1 MQVPQCDLPL
11 PFCIQHSSFCTVRVL
26 LLTWDFPPARGG
38 IQTWMLELARRLP
51 DARVHVLAPAQR
63 GDREFDRSSGVQV
76 SRLASARLGLWAWLA
91 ALCLRTIW
99 YCLVDRP
106 DLVVCGHVVTA
117 PAGLLARR
125 LLGIRYAVF
134 TYGYEVRRRRW
145 KRLLGLMLRGASAVA
160 ACSRFTREAVVAL
173 GVQPERIHVVYP
185 GVDAARFAPAG
196 NGDFS
201 TSPLSPPS
209 PRTWRGGQGVRQP
222 EASSQEQEEK
232 RTEAWRSGQG
242 VRPSGAPSEE
252 MEERT
257 DTSRGPSPP
266 IPLSTY
272 VERGGERVR
281 MLLSVARL
289 AELYK
294 GHDTL
299 IRVLPL
305 VRARCPG
312 TRLRVA
318 GDGPLREYL
327 HRIAKSVGVD
337 DAVEFLGEVA
347 DDSLPELYRTS
358 DAFVLMSRESPSKG
372 GAEGFGIVCLE
383 AAACEKPV
391 VAGRSGGLVDA
402 VEDGVTGI
410 LVDPED
416 PAAVAEA
423 LIAVL
428 SDSALAERMGQAG
441 RERVLARFTWEKVI
455 GDARRVFEE
464 AVGKG
469 SRVPA

>member
-1 MQVPQCDLPL
+1 
-11 PFCIQHSSFCTVRVL
+11 
-26 LLTWDFPPARGG
+26 
-38 IQTWMLELARRLP
+38 
-51 DARVHVLAPAQR
+51 
-63 GDREFDRSSGVQV
+63 
-76 SRLASARLGLWAWLA
+76 
-91 ALCLRTIW
+91 
-99 YCLVDRP
+99 
-106 DLVVCGHVVTA
+106 
-117 PAGLLARR
+117 
-125 LLGIRYAVF
+125 
-134 TYGYEVRRRRW
+134 
-145 KRLLGLMLRGASAVA
+145 
-160 ACSRFTREAVVAL
+160 
-173 GVQPERIHVVYP
+173 
-185 GVDAARFAPAG
+185 
-196 NGDFS
+196 
-201 TSPLSPPS
+201 
-209 PRTWRGGQGVRQP
+209 VRQP

-232 RTEAWRSGQG
+232 RAEA
-242 VRPSGAPSEE
+242 
-252 MEERT
+252 
-257 DTSRGPSPP
+257 SRGSSPP
-266 IPLSTY
+266 IPLSTD

-428 SDSALAERMGQAG
+428 SDASLAEHMGQAG

-464 AVGKG
+464 ATVLRSG
-469 SRVPA
+469 SE

>member
-1 MQVPQCDLPL
+1 MK
-11 PFCIQHSSFCTVRVL
+11 IL

-63 GDREFDRSSGVQV
+63 GDRKFDRTSGVRV

-91 ALCLRTIW
+91 ALCIRTFW

-145 KRLLGLMLRGASAVA
+145 KRLLGALLRGASAVA
-160 ACSRFTREAVVAL
+160 ACSRFTRDAVLAL
-173 GVQPERIHVVYP
+173 GVSPERVRILYP
-185 GVDAARFAPAG
+185 GVETRRFLPDTGHRTPDTQDG
-196 NGDFS
+196 NG
-201 TSPLSPPS
+201 
-209 PRTWRGGQGVRQP
+209 
-222 EASSQEQEEK
+222 
-232 RTEAWRSGQG
+232 
-242 VRPSGAPSEE
+242 AP
-252 MEERT
+252 T
-257 DTSRGPSPP
+257 
-266 IPLSTY
+266 
-272 VERGGERVR
+272 
-281 MLLSVARL
+281 LLSVARL

>member
-1 MQVPQCDLPL
+1 MK
-11 PFCIQHSSFCTVRVL
+11 IL

-51 DARVHVLAPAQR
+51 DAQVHVLAPAQR
-63 GDREFDRSSGVQV
+63 DAQAFDRASGVHV
-76 SRLASARLGLWAWLA
+76 SRLASARLGRVGWLA
-91 ALCLRTIW
+91 ALCIRTLW

-125 LLGIRYAVF
+125 LLGVRYAVF
-134 TYGYEVRRRRW
+134 AYGYEVRRRRW
-145 KRLLGLMLRGASAVA
+145 KRLLGLLLRGASAVA
-160 ACSRFTREAVVAL
+160 ACSRFTREAVLAL
-173 GVQPERIHVVYP
+173 GVRPERVCILYP
-185 GVDAARFAPAG
+185 GVDTARYSPTTDNRSRTTGG
-196 NGDFS
+196 NEA
-201 TSPLSPPS
+201 
-209 PRTWRGGQGVRQP
+209 RT
-222 EASSQEQEEK
+222 
-232 RTEAWRSGQG
+232 
-242 VRPSGAPSEE
+242 
-252 MEERT
+252 
-257 DTSRGPSPP
+257 
-266 IPLSTY
+266 
-272 VERGGERVR
+272 
-281 MLLSVARL
+281 LLSVARL

-305 VRARCPG
+305 VRARVPG
-312 TRLRVA
+312 ARLGVA

-347 DDSLPELYRTS
+347 DESLPELYRTS

-383 AAACEKPV
+383 AASCGKPV

-428 SDSALAERMGQAG
+428 SDAALARRLGQAG
-441 RERVLARFTWEKVI
+441 RERVLTRFTWEKVI
-455 GDARRVFEE
+455 GDARRVFQE
-464 AVGKG
+464 AVGD
-469 SRVPA
+469 R

>member
-1 MQVPQCDLPL
+1 MK
-11 PFCIQHSSFCTVRVL
+11 VL

-63 GDREFDRSSGVQV
+63 GDREFDRTSGVQV

-91 ALCLRTIW
+91 ALCVRTLW

-106 DLVVCGHVVTA
+106 DVVVCGHVVTA

-145 KRLLGLMLRGASAVA
+145 KRLLGLMIRGASAVA
-160 ACSRFTREAVVAL
+160 ACSRFTREAVLAL

-185 GVDAARFAPAG
+185 GVDAVRFAPST
-196 NGDFS
+196 NGGS
-201 TSPLSPPS
+201 PTSP
-209 PRTWRGGQGVRQP
+209 
-222 EASSQEQEEK
+222 
-232 RTEAWRSGQG
+232 
-242 VRPSGAPSEE
+242 
-252 MEERT
+252 
-257 DTSRGPSPP
+257 
-266 IPLSTY
+266 
-272 VERGGERVR
+272 GERVR

-441 RERVLARFTWEKVI
+441 RERVLTRFTWEKVI

-469 SRVPA
+469 SRGPA

>member
-1 MQVPQCDLPL
+1 MK
-11 PFCIQHSSFCTVRVL
+11 VL
-26 LLTWDFPPARGG
+26 LLTWDYPPTRGG
-38 IQTWMLELARRLP
+38 IQVWMSELARRLP
-51 DARVHVLAPAQR
+51 DAQVHVLAPAQR
-63 GDREFDRSSGVQV
+63 GDDDFDRASGVQV
-76 SRLASARLGLWAWLA
+76 SRLASARLGLWTWLA
-91 ALCLRTIW
+91 ALCLRTLW

-145 KRLLGLMLRGASAVA
+145 KRLLGWLLRGGSAVA
-160 ACSRFTREAVVAL
+160 ACSRFTRDAVLAL
-173 GVQPERIHVVYP
+173 GVPPERVHVVYP
-185 GVDAARFAPAG
+185 GVDAARFAPST
-196 NGDFS
+196 NGGSS
-201 TSPLSPPS
+201 T
-209 PRTWRGGQGVRQP
+209 
-222 EASSQEQEEK
+222 
-232 RTEAWRSGQG
+232 
-242 VRPSGAPSEE
+242 
-252 MEERT
+252 
-257 DTSRGPSPP
+257 
-266 IPLSTY
+266 
-272 VERGGERVR
+272 
-281 MLLSVARL
+281 LLSVARL

-312 TRLRVA
+312 ARLRIA

-327 HRIAKSVGVD
+327 HRIARSVGVD
-337 DAVEFLGEVA
+337 GAVEFLGEVA
-347 DDSLPELYRTS
+347 DDSLPDLYRTS

-402 VEDGVTGI
+402 IEDGVTGI
-410 LVDPED
+410 LVDPEN

-428 SDSALAERMGQAG
+428 SDSALAQRMGQAG

-464 AVGKG
+464 AVGMG
-469 SRVPA
+469 

>member
-1 MQVPQCDLPL
+1 MK
-11 PFCIQHSSFCTVRVL
+11 VL

-91 ALCLRTIW
+91 ALCLRTFW

-185 GVDAARFAPAG
+185 GVDAARFAPAT

-232 RTEAWRSGQG
+232 RTEAWRWGQG

>member
-1 MQVPQCDLPL
+1 L
-11 PFCIQHSSFCTVRVL
+11 PFRIPHSTFRIVRVL

-63 GDREFDRSSGVQV
+63 GDREFDRTSGVQV

-91 ALCLRTIW
+91 VLCLRTLW

-145 KRLLGLMLRGASAVA
+145 KRLLGLLLRGASALA
-160 ACSRFTREAVVAL
+160 ACSRFTRDAVLAL
-173 GVQPERIHVVYP
+173 GVPPERVHVVYP
-185 GVDAARFAPAG
+185 GVDAVRFAPST
-196 NGDFS
+196 NGGSS

-209 PRTWRGGQGVRQP
+209 PHMWRGGQGVRP
-222 EASSQEQEEK
+222 
-232 RTEAWRSGQG
+232 
-242 VRPSGAPSEE
+242 GA
-252 MEERT
+252 
-257 DTSRGPSPP
+257 
-266 IPLSTY
+266 
-272 VERGGERVR
+272 GERPTLV
-281 MLLSVARL
+281 SVARL

-305 VRARCPG
+305 VRARVPG

-402 VEDGVTGI
+402 VDDGVTGI

-441 RERVLARFTWEKVI
+441 RERVLARFTWDKVI
-455 GDARRVFEE
+455 GDARRVFDE
-464 AVGKG
+464 AVGD
-469 SRVPA
+469 R

>member
-1 MQVPQCDLPL
+1 MK
-11 PFCIQHSSFCTVRVL
+11 IL

-91 ALCLRTIW
+91 ALCLRTLW

-117 PAGLLARR
+117 PAGLLTRR

-145 KRLLGLMLRGASAVA
+145 KRLLGALLRGGSAVA
-160 ACSRFTREAVVAL
+160 ACSRFTRDAVLAL
-173 GVQPERIHVVYP
+173 GVSPDRVRILYP
-185 GVDAARFAPAG
+185 GVEARRFLPDTGHRTPDTQDG
-196 NGDFS
+196 NGA
-201 TSPLSPPS
+201 
-209 PRTWRGGQGVRQP
+209 RT
-222 EASSQEQEEK
+222 
-232 RTEAWRSGQG
+232 
-242 VRPSGAPSEE
+242 
-252 MEERT
+252 
-257 DTSRGPSPP
+257 
-266 IPLSTY
+266 
-272 VERGGERVR
+272 
-281 MLLSVARL
+281 LLSVARL

-423 LIAVL
+423 LIALL

-464 AVGKG
+464 AVGG
-469 SRVPA
+469 RG

>member
-1 MQVPQCDLPL
+1 MKDRIASRTDLANPQSAIHNPQSMK
-11 PFCIQHSSFCTVRVL
+11 IL

-63 GDREFDRSSGVQV
+63 GDREFDRASGVHV

-91 ALCLRTIW
+91 TLCVRTFW

-106 DLVVCGHVVTA
+106 DLIVCGHVVAA
-117 PAGLLARR
+117 PAALLPRW
-125 LLGIRYAVF
+125 LLRVPYVVF
-134 TYGYEVRRRRW
+134 THGYELRRKRRRRF
-145 KRLLGLMLRGASAVA
+145 LAAMLRNTSISIANSE
-160 ACSRFTREAVVAL
+160 FTQSTVEAL
-173 GVQPERIHVVYP
+173 GVPSSRVRVVYP
-185 GVDAARFAPAG
+185 GVDAARFAPAT
-196 NGDFS
+196 NGAFS

-209 PRTWRGGQGVRQP
+209 PRTWRGGLGVRTLSDLTP
-222 EASSQEQEEK
+222 FPPLPLAALGAGSSGEGARDASS
-232 RTEAWRSGQG
+232 RSRGQG
-242 VRPSGAPSEE
+242 ESHPG
-252 MEERT
+252 
-257 DTSRGPSPP
+257 GP
-266 IPLSTY
+266 T
-272 VERGGERVR
+272 
-281 MLLSVARL
+281 LLSVARL

-383 AAACEKPV
+383 AAACETPV

-410 LVDPED
+410 LVDPEE

-441 RERVLARFTWEKVI
+441 RARVLARFTWDKVI

-464 AVGKG
+464 ATVLRSG
-469 SRVPA
+469 SE

>member
-1 MQVPQCDLPL
+1 
-11 PFCIQHSSFCTVRVL
+11 
-26 LLTWDFPPARGG
+26 
-38 IQTWMLELARRLP
+38 
-51 DARVHVLAPAQR
+51 
-63 GDREFDRSSGVQV
+63 
-76 SRLASARLGLWAWLA
+76 
-91 ALCLRTIW
+91 
-99 YCLVDRP
+99 
-106 DLVVCGHVVTA
+106 
-117 PAGLLARR
+117 
-125 LLGIRYAVF
+125 
-134 TYGYEVRRRRW
+134 
-145 KRLLGLMLRGASAVA
+145 
-160 ACSRFTREAVVAL
+160 
-173 GVQPERIHVVYP
+173 
-185 GVDAARFAPAG
+185 
-196 NGDFS
+196 
-201 TSPLSPPS
+201 
-209 PRTWRGGQGVRQP
+209 
-222 EASSQEQEEK
+222 
-232 RTEAWRSGQG
+232 
-242 VRPSGAPSEE
+242 
-252 MEERT
+252 
-257 DTSRGPSPP
+257 
-266 IPLSTY
+266 
-272 VERGGERVR
+272 

>member
-1 MQVPQCDLPL
+1 L
-11 PFCIQHSSFCTVRVL
+11 PFRIPHSTFRIVKIL

-63 GDREFDRSSGVQV
+63 GDREFDRTSGVRV

-91 ALCLRTIW
+91 ALCLRTVW
-99 YCLVDRP
+99 YCLVERP
-106 DLVVCGHVVTA
+106 DLIVCGHVVAA
-117 PAGLLARR
+117 PAALLSRW
-125 LLGIRYAVF
+125 LLRVPYVVF
-134 TYGYEVRRRRW
+134 THGYELRRKRR
-145 KRLLGLMLRGASAVA
+145 KRFLATMLRNTSISIANSE
-160 ACSRFTREAVVAL
+160 FTQSTVEAL
-173 GVQPERIHVVYP
+173 GVPSSRVRVVYP
-185 GVDAARFAPAG
+185 GVDAARFAPAT
-196 NGDFS
+196 NGGS
-201 TSPLSPPS
+201 PTSP
-209 PRTWRGGQGVRQP
+209 
-222 EASSQEQEEK
+222 
-232 RTEAWRSGQG
+232 
-242 VRPSGAPSEE
+242 
-252 MEERT
+252 
-257 DTSRGPSPP
+257 
-266 IPLSTY
+266 
-272 VERGGERVR
+272 GERVR

-318 GDGPLREYL
+318 GDGPLREYYA
-327 HRIAKSVGVD
+327 RIAKSVGVD
-337 DAVEFLGEVA
+337 GAVEFLGEVS
-347 DDSLPELYRTS
+347 DDSLPGLYRTS
-358 DAFVLMSRESPSKG
+358 DALVLMARDSPSQG

-455 GDARRVFEE
+455 GEARRVFEE
-464 AVGKG
+464 AVED
-469 SRVPA
+469 R